1 MGRTMARHLVLDTNV
16 FLLLIVGLADT
27 RYIAS
32 HDNTRAFD
40 LEDFR
45 ILQGLVIV

>member
-1 MGRTMARHLVLDTNV
+1 MTLKRSNDGEASVLDTNV

-40 LEDFR
+40 LEEAAGPE
-45 ILQGLVIV
+45 QP